1 MTWPELARL
10 ASQFISHDQAD
21 GHYLPSTYKQW
32 KKKMPLLDK
41 NTEVFIA
48 QLQHQRILSDLSD
61 HSCKMTNKRRDVLL
75 QLDATNSFGCRQ
87 PTDTVFTLKTQL
99 TEDILGKVAALYAT
113 SWQSS
118 STCDIAISVKPG

>member
-1 MTWPELARL
+1 MMWPELARL

-21 GHYLPSTYKQW
+21 GHYLPSTGKQW

-48 QLQHQRILSDLSD
+48 QLQQKQILSDLSD
-61 HSCKMTNKRRDVLL
+61 HSCMMTNKRRDVLL
-75 QLDATNSFGCRQ
+75 QLDATQSFGCRQ
-87 PTDTVFTLKTQL
+87 PTDTVFTLKTQV

-113 SWQSS
+113 SWQTS
-118 STCDIAISVKPG
+118 STCDMAISVKPS

>member
-1 MTWPELARL
+1 
-10 ASQFISHDQAD
+10 
-21 GHYLPSTYKQW
+21 
-32 KKKMPLLDK
+32 MPLLDK

-48 QLQHQRILSDLSD
+48 QLQHQQTLSDLSD

-75 QLDATNSFGCRQ
+75 QLDATKSFGCRQ